1 MINIPIILLAAGSSS
16 RMGRPKQ
23 LLPWGDQT
31 LIEHQ
36 IQTLLKTKKSVNV
49 VLGAHAEQI
58 IPVIKKFNIKII
70 TNDIWENGM
79 GTSVASGA
87 NYVAQNYPGSEGVLI
102 ALLDQ
107 PMITGAYLQKMIG
120 KFQPGKKQIIVS
132 ASNDGWEGV
141 PALFDKHYFIEIQ
154 NLDGK
159 EGAKKIIRS
168 HPQNVKTLKCGNH
181 CTDMDTPEK
190 YNELLHRFMHLK

>member
-23 LLPWGDQT
+23 LLPWGDKT

-36 IQTLLKTKKSVNV
+36 IQTLLKTENPVHV

-58 IPVIKKFNIKII
+58 FPIIEKFNIEII
-70 TNDIWENGM
+70 INDIWEDGM
-79 GTSVASGA
+79 GTSVASG
-87 NYVAQNYPGSEGVLI
+87 VKHVTQNYPDSIGVLI

-107 PMITGAYLQKMIG
+107 PMITSAYLQKITG

-141 PALFDKHYFIEIQ
+141 PALFDKHYFAEIQ

-168 HPQNVKTLKCGNH
+168 HPKNVKTLKCGNH

-190 YNELLHRFMHLK
+190 YNELLHRFLHLK